1 MSHFTKLK
9 TKIQCLVTVKR
20 VIEAMG
26 YTINEN
32 ATHVRGYQ
40 GDLTEA
46 AMVIDTKST
55 YDIGLVQTATGYEL
69 IGDWGMLEVRAG
81 VEQDAFVSELN
92 KKYAYY
98 RVMDEV
104 KKQGYDIVEESENA
118 EQVVTVKVRRW
129 R

>member
-9 TKIQCLVTVKR
+9 TKIKCLVTLQR

-26 YTINEN
+26 FTVKEN
-32 ATHVRGYQ
+32 ARHVRGYQ

-46 AMVIDTKST
+46 EIVIDTKSS
-55 YDIGLVQTATGYEL
+55 YDIGVVKSVDGYEL
-69 IGDWGMLEVRAG
+69 VGDWGMLEVRAG

-104 KKQGYDIVEESENA
+104 KKQGYDIVEDSENE

>member
-9 TKIQCLVTVKR
+9 TKIQCLVTLQR

-26 YTINEN
+26 FTVNAN

-40 GDLTEA
+40 GELTEA
-46 AMVIDTKST
+46 ELVIDTKSS
-55 YDIGLVQTATGYEL
+55 YDIGVVKTVNGYEL
-69 IGDWGMLEVRAG
+69 VGDWSMLEVRAG
-81 VEQDAFVSELN
+81 IEQDAFVSELN

-104 KKQGYDIVEESENA
+104 KKQGYDIVEDSENE
-118 EQVVTVKVRRW
+118 EQVMTVKVRRW